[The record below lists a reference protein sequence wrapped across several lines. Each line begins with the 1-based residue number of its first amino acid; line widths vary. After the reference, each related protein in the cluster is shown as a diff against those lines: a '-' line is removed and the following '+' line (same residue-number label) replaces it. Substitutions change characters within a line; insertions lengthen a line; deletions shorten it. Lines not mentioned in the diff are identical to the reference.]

1 MPCWSLSAE
10 LPRRERASL
19 QLVGGWATGTKMDE
33 SIKTEKPNGPLDGKF
48 EYKIKQDGTVDRQ
61 KVLCTLCWKE
71 FSFHRSNSS
80 LKYHLNAKHQHDVD
94 FANTSVTSTPRLR
107 RSTLTRRR
115 NLSKS
120 TADELTDAGILL
132 INCNTSHLVI
142 FCLCSI
148 GLQA

>member
-1 MPCWSLSAE
+1 
-10 LPRRERASL
+10 
-19 QLVGGWATGTKMDE
+19 MDE
-33 SIKTEKPNGPLDGKF
+33 SIKIEKPNGPLGGKF
-48 EYKIKQDGTVDRQ
+48 EYKIRQDGTIDRQ

-94 FANTSVTSTPRLR
+94 FANTSVPAAPRLR

-120 TADELTDAGILL
+120 TAD
-132 INCNTSHLVI
+132 
-142 FCLCSI
+142 
-148 GLQA
+148 

>member
-1 MPCWSLSAE
+1 MRNCAATAGWMGE
-10 LPRRERASL
+10 LVVAK
-19 QLVGGWATGTKMDE
+19 GTKMDE
-33 SIKTEKPNGPLDGKF
+33 SIKTERPNGPLDGKF

-94 FANTSVTSTPRLR
+94 FANTSVTAAPRLR

-115 NLSKS
+115 NLSKL
-120 TADELTDAGILL
+120 TADQST
-132 INCNTSHLVI
+132 NTIDKQKYCDCSHLVI
-142 FCLCSI
+142 FCQCSI
-148 GLQA
+148 GLLA